1 MEHTTTRA
9 RIGLF
14 ATGLDTYWNQFEGLR
29 DHLNAYRAEI
39 VAGIERT
46 GNVEVVDGGMVDS
59 PEKALAAASLLAR
72 R

>member
-39 VAGIERT
+39 VAGWKIQCKLPPKT
-46 GNVEVVDGGMVDS
+46 
-59 PEKALAAASLLAR
+59 KAILPP
-72 R
+72 